1 MSKPAL
7 LMIFAVFIVVTV
19 IVWIIH
25 LIKHKKKI
33 ALMVI
38 SCLIVFFIAF
48 FIVFPTSFP
57 FVDSWIVGR
66 SKDEIINV
74 YGEGSFANDIT
85 NGSKIGYHLGADPMD
100 FIFNTNSCI
109 NYCIYFN
116 KDDIAV
122 RVSKESVGLDSRHP
136 VIKVY
141 NFFDKE

>member
-7 LMIFAVFIVVTV
+7 LVIFVVFIVITA

-25 LIKHKKKI
+25 LIKRKKKK
-33 ALMVI
+33 ALIVI
-38 SCLIVFFIAF
+38 SCITTAVIAF
-48 FIVFPTSFP
+48 CVIFPTRFP

-66 SKDEIINV
+66 SKYEIINV
-74 YGEGSFANDIT
+74 YGEGSFANEIT

-109 NYCIYFN
+109 NYCIYFDM
-116 KDDIAV
+116 DDIAV
-122 RVSKESVGLDSRHP
+122 RVSEESVGLGSRHP
-136 VIKVY
+136 VIKIY

>member
-7 LMIFAVFIVVTV
+7 LVIFAFFIVVTV

-122 RVSKESVGLDSRHP
+122 RVSEESVGLDSRHP